1 LIFANLP
8 TRCLLV
14 SSFCC
19 HFTLAHR
26 GALGHAHSH
35 SALTGTLI
43 GAHANGHQAREING
57 RLVTGADAVEAA
69 AITTRAASSGTLGT
83 SATSRGFGAV
93 LVRVYFKALLDEG
106 EAAAV

>member
-1 LIFANLP
+1 LIFANLT
-8 TRCLLV
+8 TRRRLV
-14 SSFCC
+14 CSFRCN
-19 HFTLAHR
+19 FTLALR
-26 GALGHAHSH
+26 GALVHTHSY

-57 RLVTGADAVEAA
+57 RLVTGTNTVEAA
-69 AITTRAASSGTLGT
+69 AITTGAASSGTLDT

-93 LVRVYFKALLDEG
+93 LVRVDLKALLDEG